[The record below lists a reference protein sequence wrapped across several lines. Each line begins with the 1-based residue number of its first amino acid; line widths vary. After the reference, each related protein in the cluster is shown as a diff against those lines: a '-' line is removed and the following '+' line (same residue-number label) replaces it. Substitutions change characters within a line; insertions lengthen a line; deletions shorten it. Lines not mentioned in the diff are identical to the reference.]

1 MSVHGQCGLFGAT
14 LPVMSCVRLSL
25 AVVAIGSFTGP
36 LAVVVTTGRAGAELR
51 GPLEMRV
58 AAAFERIAAMDPA
71 QHAWL
76 ALDHDRVARTAQ
88 RLDAD
93 AGPPGLVEGMLIAVK
108 DNLDTADLVTTAGSD
123 RLRVRLP
130 QTDATAVERVRSAG
144 GLILGKTNLD
154 TFARGVHTV
163 SEVGGATA
171 NAWDSRRGPGG
182 SSGGSAVAVAT
193 GAADAAL
200 GSDTCGSLRY
210 PAVYN
215 GVFGLR
221 PTPGLVSRV
230 GLVPLAPTQDVVGPL
245 ARNVADVAALLDVI
259 ASVDPGDP
267 LTATAPRPETPYRR
281 TIDGPTARIGV
292 VRSMGVFAS
301 DRTGRTVLDVL
312 RLSGADLVPVMLPTL
327 PDANVI
333 EDEYPAAKAMFLAGP
348 LSDGR
353 PTWLI
358 GPLPTRDRAGYAR
371 RLANHHSAQRLLV
384 ELLDGRS
391 LDAIVYPTT
400 PYPPARR
407 GMAQPSANCG
417 LAATSGLPALAMPH
431 GLGADGVPTVGVDLL
446 GRPFA
451 EARLLQIAH
460 RYELAAGLTFPM
472 DAIPQWRAGR

>member
-1 MSVHGQCGLFGAT
+1 
-14 LPVMSCVRLSL
+14 MSCVRSSL
-25 AVVAIGSFTGP
+25 AVLAIGSFTGP
-36 LAVVVTTGRAGAELR
+36 LAVVATTGRAGAERR

-58 AAAFERIAAMDPA
+58 AAALERIAATDPT

-76 ALDHDRVARTAQ
+76 ALDADRAQRTARQ
-88 RLDAD
+88 LDAD
-93 AGPPGLVEGMLIAVK
+93 AGGPGLLDGMLIAVK

-123 RLRVRLP
+123 RLRVRVP
-130 QTDATAVERVRSAG
+130 NTDATAVDRVRDAG
-144 GLILGKTNLD
+144 GVILGKTNLD
-154 TFARGVHTV
+154 TFSRGVRTV

-171 NAWDSRRGPGG
+171 NAWDPRRGPGG

-221 PTPGLVSRV
+221 PTPGLVSRA

-245 ARNVADVAALLDVI
+245 ARRVADIAALLDVI
-259 ASVDPGDP
+259 ASVDPADP
-267 LTATAPRPETPYRR
+267 LTALAARPQTYRR
-281 TIDGPTARIGV
+281 TRDGSTARIGV
-292 VRSMGVFAS
+292 VRSMGAFAR
-301 DRTGRTVLDVL
+301 DRTGRTTLDIL
-312 RLSGADLVPVMLPTL
+312 RSSGAELITVTLPTL

-333 EDEYPAAKAMFLAGP
+333 EDEYPPAKAMFLADP
-348 LSDGR
+348 LSAR
-353 PTWLI
+353 RAVWLAAT
-358 GPLPTRDRAGYAR
+358 LPVRDRAGYAR
-371 RLANHHSAQRLLV
+371 RLANRLSAQRRIV
-384 ELLDGRS
+384 GLLDERS

-400 PYPPARR
+400 PYPAARR

-431 GLGADGVPTVGVDLL
+431 GLGTDGVPAVGVDLL

-451 EARLLQIAH
+451 EARLLQIAY

-472 DAIPQWRAGR
+472 DAIPY